1 MLKRKGY
8 LMIDVCIALALFSIF
23 SLSIISIY
31 NSYINFKAENNIRL
45 ESIEIFN
52 SIVME
57 SINNTTFNEFNDL
70 EVGNKYYIS
79 TKDIKEIIS
88 NSLVSLLNGSRS
100 EEEYCAITVLPRE
113 CDSVMDVEIEYYKEQ
128 GKFIY
133 ENKEVIRKY
142 SFIRWKNEDIY

>member
-1 MLKRKGY
+1 
-8 LMIDVCIALALFSIF
+8 MIDVCIALALFSIF

-142 SFIRWKNEDIY
+142 SFIR